1 MAFFSGIFQNL
12 STGLEDRRFRIVV
25 LFVAICCPGLKAL
38 AQDVPEP
45 RRPDYIFSDSEAFF
59 VDELERRALLY
70 FQEQTDDISGL
81 TYDRASTKGGQSH
94 APASIAATGFAL
106 TVWCIADHR
115 HWLVTNEARRRVVKT
130 LKFILT
136 NVPNE
141 RGWIYHF
148 VDARTGARMWECE
161 ASTIDTALLLHG
173 AIEAREY
180 LQDPE
185 VTRLVNQLYARID
198 WNWALDG
205 GMTLSH
211 GWRPENGFVPHRWD
225 SFAEMLG
232 MYLLGIGATG
242 PNPLPPATWRAWK
255 RGPIVTYAGRTF
267 IQCPPLFTHQY
278 TQAWFDFRGLSD
290 NGVSYWQNSVD
301 ATLAQKEWCA
311 SKTQNYPVWAREVWG
326 VTASDGPR
334 GYSAHGTPFGPADEF
349 DGTLAPCA
357 AGGSLPFAPRECLRA
372 LLKIWVGGK
381 KVWGRY
387 GFADAFNPKVDW
399 VSTDVVGIDVGI
411 TFLMTENLRS
421 GFVWRYFMQAPE
433 VKRGLILAGFSPTQA
448 PAVAATPAR

>member
-1 MAFFSGIFQNL
+1 MALFPGIFQNL
-12 STGLEDRRFRIVV
+12 LMGLEGRRVRIVILV
-25 LFVAICCPGLKAL
+25 VALCCPAL
-38 AQDVPEP
+38 RTLGQDEAEP

-70 FQEQTDDISGL
+70 FQEQTDDVSGL

-106 TVWCIADHR
+106 TAWCIADHR
-115 HWLVTNEARRRVVKT
+115 HWLVSNEARRRVTKT

-173 AIEAREY
+173 AIAAREY

-205 GMTLSH
+205 GTTLSH

-232 MYLLGIGATG
+232 MYLLGIGAPG

-255 RGPIVTYAGRTF
+255 RGPVVTYAGRTF

-278 TQAWFDFRGLSD
+278 TQAWFDFRGLLD
-290 NGVSYWQNSVD
+290 NGISYWQNSVD

-311 SKTQNYPVWAREVWG
+311 SKTKNYPMWAREVWG

-421 GFVWRYFMQAPE
+421 GLVWQYFMQAPE

-448 PAVAATPAR
+448 PAVPATPAR